1 MMKNKKYVKINWES
15 NELSYAGE
23 KDFQKW
29 KNGVDKQTKQLVKE
43 SEGFDEENPGF
54 GYTKRKVGCGFE
66 HYNDDGDCGSVDGIS
81 YLELT

>member
-29 KNGVDKQTKQLVKE
+29 KKKYEGCAINNGEEMSPIYLVD
-43 SEGFDEENPGF
+43 
-54 GYTKRKVGCGFE
+54 
-66 HYNDDGDCGSVDGIS
+66 
-81 YLELT
+81 